1 MYTIIKYISFQIT
14 ILQLKFE
21 LFTSFNMKPEDAIMK
36 YTKPSLNNCTFAR
49 KILQK
54 IVVVLDALSLLVQ
67 KNIQTKVMEI

>member
-21 LFTSFNMKPEDAIMK
+21 LFTSFNMKPKDAIMK
-36 YTKPSLNNCTFAR
+36 YTIPSLNNCTFAR

-54 IVVVLDALSLLVQ
+54 RVVVLDALSLLVQ
-67 KNIQTKVMEI
+67 KNIQTKVMEL